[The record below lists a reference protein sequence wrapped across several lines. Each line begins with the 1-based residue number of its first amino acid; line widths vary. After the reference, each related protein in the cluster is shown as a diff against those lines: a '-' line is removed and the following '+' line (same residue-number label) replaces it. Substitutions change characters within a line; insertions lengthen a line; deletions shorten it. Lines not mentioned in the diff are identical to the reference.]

1 MYNLSFK
8 RTSTRF
14 LGFAPTTV
22 LSILFCNVSSLVLDE
37 LSPQNYSIVHYSEY
51 RTLQRK
57 LGKKLRANSLITT
70 SLSHIYI
77 HGPCKFS
84 PLADYTWLE

>member
-37 LSPQNYSIVHYSEY
+37 LSPQNYSIFHYSEY
-51 RTLQRK
+51 RTLQPT
-57 LGKKLRANSLITT
+57 LVKKLRASTYEYTWSTQDVNLVLWLT
-70 SLSHIYI
+70 I
-77 HGPCKFS
+77 HG
-84 PLADYTWLE
+84 